1 MNKLYDV
8 IVYIGRFQ
16 PFHNGHAKIIQDIS
30 RLAKKTVVIV
40 GSKSNPVTVKNPF
53 SFEERKTMIQHS
65 VHVQY
70 LDIEGVEDYTYDDYK
85 WINEITEIVGNASAF
100 TKKINPSIAIAG
112 YNKDESSSY
121 LKYFPQWDLID
132 QSAYKEYGDLVNATD
147 IRKEWLSGKT
157 YHIKPVLP
165 PFVFD
170 FILSIA
176 GDRLAYLMK
185 EYAGII
191 ATQETYGLGNF
202 ITTDAIVVQSGH
214 VLLIKRKES
223 GIDLWAMAGG
233 FLDIEETLEQG
244 VIREL
249 KEETKLKVPEKVLL
263 GSIKEVKIFDKVDRD
278 LRGRI
283 ITQVYLFKLDDK
295 LDLPKVK
302 GNDDAK
308 EAKWI
313 PIGDFY
319 NMRSVMYAD
328 HFHIVEKM
336 LESL

>member
-1 MNKLYDV
+1 
-8 IVYIGRFQ
+8 
-16 PFHNGHAKIIQDIS
+16 
-30 RLAKKTVVIV
+30 
-40 GSKSNPVTVKNPF
+40 
-53 SFEERKTMIQHS
+53 
-65 VHVQY
+65 
-70 LDIEGVEDYTYDDYK
+70 
-85 WINEITEIVGNASAF
+85 
-100 TKKINPSIAIAG
+100 
-112 YNKDESSSY
+112 